1 MEPHPDMLAI
11 FHVSASGRDRLVPED
26 VSEPLRDKYSV
37 RISFDD
43 PWVTFPCPFLLDAL
57 PDIQK

>member
-11 FHVSASGRDRLVPED
+11 FHVSTSGRDRLMPED
-26 VSEPLRDKYSV
+26 VLEPLWDKYSV

-43 PWVTFPCPFLLDAL
+43 PWITFPRPLLFDTL
-57 PDIQK
+57 PDI